1 MATETK
7 LSPRISEAEP
17 RGTAF
22 PGSAWEREADCYSA
36 GERGAM
42 AWGQEVRAWLLG
54 PLLRVLAAAGV
65 TADQIT
71 AASLACGLAFCPLWL
86 WPGSPAWARPAALG
100 ALLMHLLLDG
110 LDGPLARHLG
120 TASRRGSFTDTLAD
134 QIVVTVS
141 MLSLMAVWRPGVSV
155 GVGGAY
161 IFCYTMVVGF
171 AMVRNALGVPYSWLV
186 RPRFWVYGW
195 IAVDL
200 LLLPGWMDLVV
211 GGFTAV
217 LAIKLATGFVAIRR
231 ML

>member
-1 MATETK
+1 MV
-7 LSPRISEAEP
+7 
-17 RGTAF
+17 
-22 PGSAWEREADCYSA
+22 
-36 GERGAM
+36 
-42 AWGQEVRAWLLG
+42 WGQELRARWLA
-54 PLLRVLAAAGV
+54 PLLQLLAGTGV
-65 TADQIT
+65 TPDQIT
-71 AASLACGLAFCPLWL
+71 ALSLVSGLAFCPLWL
-86 WPGSPAWARPAALG
+86 WSGGPAWAKPAALV
-100 ALLMHLLLDG
+100 ALLVHVLLDG

-120 TASRRGSFTDTLAD
+120 TASRRGSFTDTVAD

-141 MLSLMAVWRPGVSV
+141 TLALMAAAQPGLSMWA
-155 GVGGAY
+155 GGAF

-200 LLLPGWMDLVV
+200 YLLPGWMEIVV
-211 GGFTAV
+211 GGFAAV

>member
-1 MATETK
+1 MPET
-7 LSPRISEAEP
+7 LEP
-17 RGTAF
+17 PAADGL
-22 PGSAWEREADCYSA
+22 EVKIDCYSA

-42 AWGQEVRAWLLG
+42 AWGQELRAWVLG
-54 PLLRVLAAAGV
+54 PLLRVLGAAGV

-86 WPGSPAWARPAALG
+86 WPGSPAWTKTAALV
-100 ALLMHLLLDG
+100 ALLLHVLLDG

-134 QIVVTVS
+134 QIVVMAST
-141 MLSLMAVWRPGVSV
+141 LALMAVARPGLSV
-155 GVGGAY
+155 WAGGAY

-200 LLLPGWMDLVV
+200 FLLPGWMDVVV
-211 GGFTAV
+211 GGFTAI